1 MTYNAKLDKY
11 TVTEHDYT
19 VFQTEA
25 ELLAY
30 FEYENM
36 DDFNNDD
43 NEYTPFE
50 ITCGTYNGATQ
61 IFTPWDINN
70 KNIEATIYQELS
82 DTDFYDTYA
91 EVIDS
96 NKFGDYLN
104 EFLFVHNVYAVKETG
119 KVYRVER

>member
-1 MTYNAKLDKY
+1 MAYSAKLDKY
-11 TVTEHDYT
+11 AVDEHDYT

-25 ELLAY
+25 EFLAY
-30 FEYENM
+30 FEYESM
-36 DDFNNDD
+36 DDLENDMGG
-43 NEYTPFE
+43 YG
-50 ITCGTYNGATQ
+50 IVGLTCGTYNGASQ

-96 NKFGDYLN
+96 NKHDEYLDV
-104 EFLFVHNVYAVKETG
+104 FLDMYDVYAVKETG
-119 KVYRVER
+119 KVYKVER